1 MVTWRRGVFVAAA
14 LASAGCT
21 GQIEGPAVGG
31 PGTPGTNTGPNGTPS
46 QGSGAGK
53 AVGSTG
59 GNTGSGGNGS
69 GASSSSSGGN
79 TSNNGTSGST
89 SDPGNP
95 VASRCVNGVPTTS
108 QLSRLTHV
116 EYDNTIRDLAGLTTQ
131 PSQMLAPDT
140 TGSVDQRAWDGYQN
154 AADTVSAA
162 IVADPTARQKVLGCA
177 TGAADDT
184 TCITQFVT
192 TFGQKAFRRPLTT
205 AEVTKFTSIYTN
217 RATVTAT
224 GTADEAV
231 QLILRSFLL
240 SPSFLTKAETAEVQ
254 EDGKI
259 ALSSYEIATRLSYMI
274 WSSAPDDALLDA
286 AKNGALNDSAGVLK
300 QAQRMVAD
308 PKARNM
314 VSAFHTAYA
323 KMGDGTRWVGYQ
335 REPKYYAGFND
346 ASVAAASAETAKFF
360 DYTVFDANGTF
371 HDLLTS
377 TVGFVNASLAPIYGI
392 TGGSYGTD
400 LVKVDLDPATRPG
413 VFTRAGFLS
422 AYSLYDR
429 SSPILRGAF
438 LQKQVLCTD
447 IGAPPPDAASTP
459 VPNDPS
465 LTTNRARTDAQT
477 AGSACV
483 GCHHEVINP
492 TGFALEAFD
501 AIGAVQ
507 SKEHDNGAPIDS
519 TSSVPINDTQT
530 VDVKGPADLMNA
542 IANSREAQACYARRW
557 VEYAY
562 QRAATAQDYCT
573 VETLSTK
580 LTDSGYKVVDL
591 IADLTQSQYFRY
603 RAVEVTQ

>member
-1 MVTWRRGVFVAAA
+1 MFTWRRGVFVAAA
-14 LASAGCT
+14 LVSAGCT
-21 GQIEGPAVGG
+21 AKIEGPAVGG
-31 PGTPGTNTGPNGTPS
+31 PGTGTGPNGTPS

-53 AVGSTG
+53 GVGSSG
-59 GNTGSGGNGS
+59 GNANGSGGNGS

-79 TSNNGTSGST
+79 TNGTSGST

-108 QLSRLTHV
+108 QLPRLTHV
-116 EYDNTIRDLAGLTTQ
+116 EYDNTIRDLVGLSMQ
-131 PSQMLAPDT
+131 PSSMLAPDT
-140 TGSVDQRAWDGYQN
+140 NGSVDQRAWDGYQA
-154 AADTVSAA
+154 AADAVSGAV
-162 IVADPTARQKVLGCA
+162 VADAAARQKAVGCA
-177 TGAADDT
+177 TGGTDDT
-184 TCITQFVT
+184 ACITQFVT
-192 TFGQKAFRRPLTT
+192 SFGQKAFRRPLTA

-240 SPSFLTKAETAEVQ
+240 SPSFLTKAETSEAQ
-254 EDGKI
+254 TDGKI
-259 ALSSYEIATRLSYMI
+259 ALSPYEIATRLSYMI

-308 PKARNM
+308 PKARSM
-314 VSAFHTAYA
+314 VGAFHNAYA
-323 KMGDGTRWVGYQ
+323 KMGEGTRWVGYQ
-335 REPKYYAGFND
+335 REQKYYAGFTD
-346 ASVAAASAETAKFF
+346 ASVTAASAETAKFF
-360 DYTVFDANGTF
+360 DYTVFDAKGTF

-377 TVGFVNASLAPIYGI
+377 TVGFVNSSLASVYGLS
-392 TGGSYGTD
+392 GSFGAE
-400 LVKVDLDPATRPG
+400 LVKTDLDPATRPG
-413 VFTRAGFLS
+413 VFTRAGFLA
-422 AYSLYDR
+422 AYSLFDR

-459 VPNDPS
+459 VPTDPN
-465 LTTNRARTDAQT
+465 LKTNRARTDAQT
-477 AGSACV
+477 SGAACA
-483 GCHHEVINP
+483 GCHHSLINP
-492 TGFALEAFD
+492 TGFALETFD

-507 SKEHDNGAPIDS
+507 SKEHDNGAPIDA
-519 TSSVPINDTQT
+519 TATVPINETET
-530 VDVKGPADLMNA
+530 VDVVGPAELMNA
-542 IANSREAQACYARRW
+542 IADSREAQACYARRW
-557 VEYAY
+557 VEFAY

>member
-1 MVTWRRGVFVAAA
+1 MFTWRRGVFVAAA
-14 LASAGCT
+14 LVSAGCT

-31 PGTPGTNTGPNGTPS
+31 PGTGTTGPNGNPS
-46 QGSGAGK
+46 QGSGSGN
-53 AVGSTG
+53 AVGSSG
-59 GNTGSGGNGS
+59 GKTGSGGNGTS
-69 GASSSSSGGN
+69 GSSSSSGGS
-79 TSNNGTSGST
+79 TAGNGTSGST

-95 VASRCVNGVPTTS
+95 ATSRCTTGIPTTS
-108 QLSRLTHV
+108 QLPRLTHV
-116 EYDNTIRDLAGLTTQ
+116 EYDNTIRDLVGLTMQ

-140 TGSVDQRAWDGYQN
+140 TGSVDQRAWDGYQA
-154 AADTVSAA
+154 AADAVSAA
-162 IVADPTARQKVLGCA
+162 IVADPTARQKAVGCA
-177 TGAADDT
+177 TDDMN
-184 TCITQFVT
+184 CITQFVT

-224 GTADEAV
+224 GTLDEAV

-240 SPSFLTKAETAEVQ
+240 SPSFLTKAETNEVQ

-259 ALSSYEIATRLSYMI
+259 ALSPYEIATRLSYMI

-286 AKNGALNDSAGVLK
+286 AKNGALKDSAGVLK
-300 QAQRMVAD
+300 EAQRMVAD
-308 PKARNM
+308 PKARSM
-314 VSAFHTAYA
+314 VGAFHNAYA
-323 KMGDGTRWVGYQ
+323 KMGEGTRWVGYQ
-335 REPKYYAGFND
+335 REPKYYANFSD
-346 ASVAAASAETAKFF
+346 ASVTAASAETAKFF
-360 DYTVFDANGTF
+360 DYTVFDAKGTF

-377 TVGFVNASLAPIYGI
+377 TVGFVNSNLASVYGVS
-392 TGGSYGTD
+392 GSFGAD
-400 LVKVDLDPATRPG
+400 LVKTDLDPATRPG
-413 VFTRAGFLS
+413 VFTRAGFLA
-422 AYSLYDR
+422 AYSLFDR

-459 VPNDPS
+459 VPTDPN
-465 LTTNRARTDAQT
+465 LKTNRARTDAQT
-477 AGSACV
+477 SGDACV
-483 GCHHEVINP
+483 GCHHALINP
-492 TGFALEAFD
+492 TGFAMETFD

-507 SKEHDNGAPIDS
+507 VKEHDNGEPIDA
-519 TSSVPINDTQT
+519 TATVPINDVET

-542 IANSREAQACYARRW
+542 IADSREAQACYARRW
-557 VEYAY
+557 VEFAY

-603 RAVEVTQ
+603 RAVEVTK